1 MIRITLLILFCGV
14 LSISGFAQGKI
25 SGQIK
30 DGKGQN
36 IGFATL
42 ILQEKA
48 SQKVVQGNTSDEEGK
63 FILANIP
70 NGSYKLT
77 ARFVGYADQI
87 MDSLTISD
95 EQKEIALPV
104 ITLKDDNEIKGIE
117 VVGQKDL
124 LEELPDRI
132 VYNAEKDLTN
142 AGGTAADVLRKAPM
156 VSVDLDNNVQIR
168 GNANVKILIN
178 GKPSAIMSN
187 NVGEAL
193 RQFPADMI
201 KKVEVITNPSA
212 KYEAE
217 GTAGIINIITKKK
230 TLEGVNGSVFAAA
243 GTRNSNLFTNLS
255 IKRKKIGSSLS
266 FGGGAWYAPFRS
278 ETDRD
283 NLLPSVSFLKQDN
296 DGDNLGFW
304 GNGNWNTEFDISEKH
319 AFSTNVRFSRGGYMS
334 NSVLATNF
342 TDQNQNPLQQFLRD
356 TDQTYNN
363 GNTDFTADYT
373 RFFKDTRKDWGVIA
387 QYSRGINNNHYEL
400 FQNPYDSPT
409 VDYRERNRNEALN
422 QEWSFQTDFTQPLDS
437 TKTLELGARTTFR
450 HVNSDFRFDLF
461 DFNSSTYIPQADRS
475 NIFEYQQ
482 NVMAGYTV
490 FSWNTK
496 KKFGVKAGLRYE
508 MTDIDGDFTSSD
520 TSITQN
526 YNNWIPSIALS
537 KSFDKIGQF
546 KISYSR
552 RIQRPYIFYL
562 NPYVNYVDS
571 KNISFGNP
579 NLRPELTNNFEIG
592 YSKFYKAFSINT
604 TLYWRNTTD
613 VISSIRSV
621 DANGVSSTTFN
632 NFATNNSYG
641 FSIFG
646 SLQFMKNKGRISTN
660 FNLFY
665 VNLNDQNEG
674 WMYNGN
680 MNISYKFNK
689 TLSIQSFSIIN
700 SPRVELQGVSG
711 TWIYYNLG
719 LRKSLFK
726 EKGGITLGLDN
737 PFANAMIIRSKFD
750 TDSFVSQ
757 NTVYQYN
764 RGIRVSFNYNFGK
777 MQQNEQKKPRKK
789 KSINN
794 DDIKQGEDSNGGQK

>member
-1 MIRITLLILFCGV
+1 MIRTTLLIIFCCSFSLLG
-14 LSISGFAQGKI
+14 LAQGKI
-25 SGQIK
+25 TGQIK
-30 DGKGQN
+30 DTKGQN
-36 IGFATL
+36 VGFATI
-42 ILQEKA
+42 ILQDKT
-48 SQKVVQGNTSDEEGK
+48 SQKVVQGNTTNEEGK
-63 FILANIP
+63 FTLENVP
-70 NGSYKLT
+70 NGFYKLT
-77 ARFVGYADQI
+77 ARFVGYTDKI
-87 MDSLTISD
+87 VDSLTISD
-95 EQKEIALPV
+95 TQKEIALSN
-104 ITLKDDNEIKGIE
+104 ITLKDDSEIKGIE

-168 GNANVKILIN
+168 GNSNVKILVN
-178 GKPSAIMSN
+178 GKPSAMMAN

-230 TLEGVNGSVFAAA
+230 TLEGVNGSIFSAA
-243 GTRNSNLFTNLS
+243 GTRNSNLFTNLN
-255 IKRKKIGSSLS
+255 IKRKKIGTSLS

-278 ETDRD
+278 ETNRD
-283 NLLPSVSFLKQDN
+283 NLLPNLSFLNQDN
-296 DGDNLGFW
+296 DGNNLGFW
-304 GNGNWNTEFDISEKH
+304 GNGNWNTEFDLSNKH

-334 NSVLATNF
+334 NSILSTNF
-342 TDQNQNPLQQFLRD
+342 ADENLNPLQQFARD

-363 GNTDFTADYT
+363 GNTDITADYT
-373 RFFKDTRKDWGVIA
+373 RIFKDSRKDWSVIA
-387 QYSRGINNNHYEL
+387 QYSRGINNNRYEL
-400 FQNPYDSPT
+400 LQNPANST
-409 VDYRERNRNEALN
+409 IVDYQERNRNEAIN

-437 TKTLELGARTTFR
+437 SKTLELGARATLR
-450 HVNSDFRFDLF
+450 NVNSDFHLDLF
-461 DFNSSTYIPQADRS
+461 DFNENNYINQPNLS

-496 KKFGVKAGLRYE
+496 KKLGIKAGLRYE
-508 MTDIDGDFTSSD
+508 MTDINGDFKSSD
-520 TSITQN
+520 TTINQSYDN
-526 YNNWIPSIALS
+526 LIPSLAIS

-552 RIQRPYIFYL
+552 RIQRPFIFYL
-562 NPYVNYVDS
+562 NPYVNFVDN

-579 NLRPELTNNFEIG
+579 NLRPELTNNFELG
-592 YSKFYKAFSINT
+592 YSIFKKNTSFNT
-604 TLYWRNTTD
+604 TLYWRNTND

-621 DANGVSSTTFN
+621 DANGISSTTFD

-641 FSIFG
+641 VSVFG
-646 SLQFMKNKGRISTN
+646 GFQFLKNGRINS
-660 FNLFY
+660 NLNVYY
-665 VNLNDQNEG
+665 VNLNNQNEG

-680 MNISYKFNK
+680 VNISYKFNK
-689 TLSIQSFSIIN
+689 NFSLQSFSIIN
-700 SPRVELQGVSG
+700 SPRVELQGTSG
-711 TWIYYNLG
+711 TWFYYNLG
-719 LRKSLFK
+719 LRRALFK

-737 PFANAMIIRSKFD
+737 PFANAMVIRSKFN
-750 TDSFVSQ
+750 TDSFQS
-757 NTVYQYN
+757 NSTVYQYN

-777 MQQNEQKKPRKK
+777 IQNEQRKPRKK
-789 KSINN
+789 KTLNN
-794 DDIKQGEDSNGGQK
+794 DDIKQGEDGNGGQK